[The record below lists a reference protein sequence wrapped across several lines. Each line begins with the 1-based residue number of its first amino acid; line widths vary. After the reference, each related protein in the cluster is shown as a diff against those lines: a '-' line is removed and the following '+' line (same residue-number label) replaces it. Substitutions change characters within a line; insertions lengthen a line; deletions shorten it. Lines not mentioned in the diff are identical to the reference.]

1 MSNHPAN
8 VLTPSYIAKDAV
20 KIAKTNAKM
29 KSKVIDVSKFEKLGL
44 GSFYGVAMGAYEPA
58 KLILVEY
65 KGGKAKDKPIALVG
79 KGLTFDS
86 GGISIKPSAKM
97 DEMKFDM
104 CGSAVV
110 MGVLQAVAE
119 LSPKLNIIFAI
130 GSTENMPGGK
140 AQRPGDIVTA
150 YNGKTIEVL
159 NTDAEG
165 RLVLADV
172 LAYVTKNYKPKEILD
187 FATLTGAV
195 LMALG
200 DHASGLMG
208 NDSSLINKVKK
219 ASKKSGEKVW
229 ELPMWEE
236 YSCRRCIPPRVC

>member
-1 MSNHPAN
+1 
-8 VLTPSYIAKDAV
+8 
-20 KIAKTNAKM
+20 
-29 KSKVIDVSKFEKLGL
+29 
-44 GSFYGVAMGAYEPA
+44 MGAHEPA

-140 AQRPGDIVTA
+140 ALEYPIS
-150 YNGKTIEVL
+150 L
-159 NTDAEG
+159 
-165 RLVLADV
+165 
-172 LAYVTKNYKPKEILD
+172 
-187 FATLTGAV
+187 
-195 LMALG
+195 
-200 DHASGLMG
+200 
-208 NDSSLINKVKK
+208 SSLYRRRWF
-219 ASKKSGEKVW
+219 AS
-229 ELPMWEE
+229 
-236 YSCRRCIPPRVC
+236 